1 MADGEAMVDV
11 VVAADV
17 VARANAFPVQVAS
30 APGVHTV
37 LNIPVCSAD
46 DDLACNICD
55 AFCLVFYKS
64 YVGAVDDEA
73 APGHKNL

>member
-1 MADGEAMVDV
+1 MADGEAMVDAA
-11 VVAADV
+11 VAAG
-17 VARANAFPVQVAS
+17 VAAMADALPVQVAW
-30 APGVHTV
+30 APGAHTV

-55 AFCLVFYKS
+55 VLCLVFYKS
-64 YVGAVDDEA
+64 YVDAADDEG